1 MPDKL
6 LDLQNDIVFQELF
19 GKQKNKH
26 ITQRLISLIL
36 EKPIYNI
43 DLDVNKR
50 MLGDRKN
57 SKIGRLDIRA
67 KFNDGEECNIE
78 LQVAP
83 YESMEKRMLLYWA
96 SLYQNKINKG
106 QEYDKL
112 KLTISILIA
121 NYKIKKLE
129 EIENFHTVWNL
140 RERNNTN
147 KIITN
152 DIELH
157 ILEIPK
163 IKEKDL
169 VKNELAQWLKFIEN
183 PENEEVN
190 KMLENNDFFKQAR
203 EELSYLSGDPDFQE
217 LVRSRAFFLM
227 DQHSLNEQAKRE
239 GLKQGLEEGRERGIV
254 EGKKEGKKE
263 GIKEG
268 IREGEKQEK
277 VKMAKKLFKLKMPIE
292 QIIELT
298 ELSKEELDK
307 IKD

>member
-19 GKQKNKH
+19 GRQKNKH

-106 QEYDKL
+106 QDYNKL
-112 KLTISILIA
+112 KPTISILIT
-121 NYKIKKLE
+121 NYKVKRLE
-129 EIENFHTVWNL
+129 DIDDFHTVWNL
-140 RERNNTN
+140 RERNNPN

-169 VKNELAQWLKFIEN
+169 LKNELAQWLKFIEN

-239 GLKQGLEEGRERGIV
+239 GKRDGIA
-254 EGKKEGKKE
+254 
-263 GIKEG
+263 
-268 IREGEKQEK
+268 EGEKQEK
-277 VKMAKKLFKLKMPIE
+277 VKMAKKLLKLKMPIE
-292 QIIELT
+292 QIIEIT
-298 ELSKEELDK
+298 ELSKEDLEK

>member
-26 ITQRLISLIL
+26 ITQRLLSLIL

-112 KLTISILIA
+112 KPTISILIT

-129 EIENFHTVWNL
+129 EIDNFHTVWNL
-140 RERNNTN
+140 RERNNHN

-239 GLKQGLEEGRERGIV
+239 GEKQ
-254 EGKKEGKKE
+254 GKKEE
-263 GIKEG
+263 
-268 IREGEKQEK
+268 QL
-277 VKMAKKLFKLKMPIE
+277 KMAIKLLKLKMPIE

-298 ELSKEELDK
+298 ELSKEELEE

>member
-6 LDLQNDIVFQELF
+6 LDLQNDVVFQELF

-112 KLTISILIA
+112 KPTISILIA

-129 EIENFHTVWNL
+129 EIDSFHTVWNL
-140 RERNNTN
+140 RERNNPN

-163 IKEKDL
+163 IKEKEL

-227 DQHSLNEQAKRE
+227 DQHSFNEQAKRE
-239 GLKQGLEEGRERGIV
+239 GRIEGRKEGKT
-254 EGKKEGKKE
+254 EGKKEEK
-263 GIKEG
+263 IK
-268 IREGEKQEK
+268 I
-277 VKMAKKLFKLKMPIE
+277 AKKLLKLKMPIE

-298 ELSKEELDK
+298 ELSKEELEE

>member
-26 ITQRLISLIL
+26 ITQRLLSLIL

-112 KLTISILIA
+112 KPTISILIA

-129 EIENFHTVWNL
+129 QIDSFHTVWNL
-140 RERNNTN
+140 RERNNPN

-163 IKEKDL
+163 IREKDL

-239 GLKQGLEEGRERGIV
+239 GRREGME
-254 EGKKEGKKE
+254 E

-268 IREGEKQEK
+268 RTEGVKQEK
-277 VKMAKKLFKLKMPIE
+277 IKMAKKLLKLKMPIE

-298 ELSKEELDK
+298 ELSKEELEE

>member
-26 ITQRLISLIL
+26 ITQRLLSLIL

-106 QEYDKL
+106 QDYNKL
-112 KLTISILIA
+112 KPTISILIT
-121 NYKIKKLE
+121 NYKVKRLE
-129 EIENFHTVWNL
+129 DIDDFHTVWNL
-140 RERNNTN
+140 RERNNPN

-169 VKNELAQWLKFIEN
+169 VKDELAQWLKFIEN

-239 GLKQGLEEGRERGIV
+239 G
-254 EGKKEGKKE
+254 KKEEK
-263 GIKEG
+263 IK
-268 IREGEKQEK
+268 IAR
-277 VKMAKKLFKLKMPIE
+277 KLLELKTPIE
-292 QIIELT
+292 QILEIT
-298 ELSKEELDK
+298 ELSKEELEE